1 MDEGEIVYGK
11 KVKRIRIKNGLTQM
25 ELGAKIGKSKQWISA
40 FERGNIRLNLD
51 VAVQLATVLGV
62 APAIFLPGRSKNI
75 GQMESENKGELT
87 APEYLAKEDRADG
100 NPHS

>member
-1 MDEGEIVYGK
+1 MYGK

-75 GQMESENKGELT
+75 GQMESESKGELT

>member
-62 APAIFLPGRSKNI
+62 APAIFLPE
-75 GQMESENKGELT
+75 GQRNLDKQKTGAKG
-87 APEYLAKEDRADG
+87 
-100 NPHS
+100 S

>member
-62 APAIFLPGRSKNI
+62 APDIFLPDRSKKL
-75 GQMESENKGELT
+75 GQMADESKGELT
-87 APEYLAKEDRADG
+87 VPEYLPKEDRADG
-100 NPHS
+100 NSHS

>member
-1 MDEGEIVYGK
+1 MYGK

-25 ELGAKIGKSKQWISA
+25 ELGAKIGKSKQWISE

-62 APAIFLPGRSKNI
+62 APDIFLPGRSKNI
-75 GQMESENKGELT
+75 GQNDDEYHGILI
-87 APEYLAKEDRADG
+87 APEKVLKEDCADG
-100 NPHS
+100 NSHS